1 MIQLGQGITQ
11 RGHQYLL
18 RCLEF
23 GSSMLQH
30 IQWLNDEATVEETGH
45 ATAAAVLPMFLGGE
59 TPSKLIMLSFF
70 WPKTDLGKR

>member
-1 MIQLGQGITQ
+1 M
-11 RGHQYLL
+11 
-18 RCLEF
+18 F
-23 GSSMLQH
+23 QH

-70 WPKTDLGKR
+70 WPKTDVGKR